1 MFQTQKVYKIKI
13 IDNVMIKKLVL
24 VLAVCFLLLQ
34 VVNATETEIKV
45 KTHPF
50 HEVQVAIMDFS
61 SGGSSTLQ
69 RFINNSDEY
78 GDVNFSYSSNELEI
92 DLIVFIKKDN
102 ERVIHKQFNEKTEEP
117 IYIELAKAGFEFIE
131 TPVPVNETLN
141 ATIDNSTIESNE
153 TETEIIVDANVTE
166 NKFAIAGFVVFGE
179 EGLLSKKV
187 IYYFFGIIVF
197 LIIVFFALKVLKKKL
212 RNSKNSGDKGDG
224 GVGKGRSKEETIED
238 AERKIKEAR
247 EEIEEIKNENKIRD
261 AKKKLIEDEKELIRL
276 RKEKDNEPSK

>member
-1 MFQTQKVYKIKI
+1 
-13 IDNVMIKKLVL
+13 MIKKLVL

-34 VVNATETEIKV
+34 VVSATETEIKV
-45 KTHPF
+45 KTLPF

-61 SGGSSTLQ
+61 GGGSSTLY
-69 RFINNSDEY
+69 RFINNSNEY
-78 GDVNFSYSSNELEI
+78 GDINFTYSSNEL
-92 DLIVFIKKDN
+92 DFHLIVFIKKNN
-102 ERVIHKQFNEKTEEP
+102 ERVIHKQFKEIYIAGDP
-117 IYIELAKAGFEFIE
+117 IYIELAPAGFEFIE

-212 RNSKNSGDKGDG
+212 RNSKNSGDKGDV

-261 AKKKLIEDEKELIRL
+261 AKKKIIEDEKELIRL
-276 RKEKDNEPSK
+276 RKEKDNELSK